1 MILEEGFGQK
11 WHEVTWKFARK
22 KASQALR
29 QRGRPFLPRCGS
41 VGIRSNR

>member
-1 MILEEGFGQK
+1 LKRGSDGL
-11 WHEVTWKFARK
+11 WHEVTWKFVRK

-29 QRGRPFLPRCGS
+29 ERGRPFLPRCGS